1 MGATSPPPRSTI
13 RPQMPGPRCP
23 TCPLRGAGARARSST
38 ASSTSSEAACQET
51 SSTRPRTGSIPAAG
65 TWTPLPDM
73 PIALTGH
80 RAVAVGPD
88 IYVVGGF
95 KGANGIRQGF
105 GGVPFVWRYR
115 PP

>member
-1 MGATSPPPRSTI
+1 
-13 RPQMPGPRCP
+13 
-23 TCPLRGAGARARSST
+23 
-38 ASSTSSEAACQET
+38 
-51 SSTRPRTGSIPAAG
+51 
-65 TWTPLPDM
+65 M

-115 PP
+115 PPLRQLDVPRERRCD